1 MFEREHG
8 RQCYAGGDC
17 DRNRTSRRSRRATK
31 WIYDE
36 SDRVSCR
43 CTPGEAGEKE
53 LGFVHNAV
61 KFERATCQY
70 CYICQ
75 GDEVK
80 WSDDKLRTFM
90 DEDSDV
96 RLGKGDFQHTMD
108 QLEKM
113 LREEKVDREY
123 TRILLQQQQS
133 RRGRKPKE

>member
-1 MFEREHG
+1 M
-8 RQCYAGGDC
+8 C
-17 DRNRTSRRSRRATK
+17 NK

-36 SDRVSCR
+36 SDRGSCR

-61 KFERATCQY
+61 KCERATCQY
-70 CYICQ
+70 CYFCQ

-80 WSDDKLRTFM
+80 WSDDKLRTLM

-96 RLGKGDFQHTMD
+96 RLGKGDFQHTKD

-113 LREEKVDREY
+113 LREK
-123 TRILLQQQQS
+123 
-133 RRGRKPKE
+133 